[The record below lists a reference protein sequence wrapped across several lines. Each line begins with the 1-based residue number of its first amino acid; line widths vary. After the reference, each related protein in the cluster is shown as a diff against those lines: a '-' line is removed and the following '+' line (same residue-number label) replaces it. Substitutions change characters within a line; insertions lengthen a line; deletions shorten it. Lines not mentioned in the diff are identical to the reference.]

1 MSTAIERV
9 ERDDQVDERLTGL
22 WRTPNTIIAWL
33 LTVDHKAL
41 GIRYIVT
48 AFFFFV
54 LGGLQALVM
63 RIQLARPD
71 THLLS
76 PELYNQLFSLHGTTM
91 MFLFIQPV
99 LSGFSFYLTPLMIG
113 ARELAFPRLNTF
125 SYYAFLFAG
134 LFIYAGLIGWQAP
147 DGGWFNYTPLT
158 GPVYDPGRHI
168 DFYTLGLLFLGISTT
183 AGAINSIV
191 TIWKLRAPGMS
202 IDRMPLFLWSSLT
215 ASFSVVFAMPALTAA
230 LVLLALERQWHFVFF
245 NPALGGHPLLWQHLF
260 WVFGHP
266 WVYIV
271 FLPATGMLSMIIPVF
286 SRRPMVGHSFVA
298 LATVSTGLAGFG
310 VWVHHMFATGLPQ
323 LSLTFFSAGSM
334 TVSIPSAVQIVAWI
348 TTMWYGRVV
357 LKTPMLY
364 ALGFIVQFVIGGI
377 SGVMTASVP
386 FDWQA
391 TDTYFIVAHLHYV
404 LAGGSL
410 FAVLAGLYYWY
421 PKMTGRL
428 LHERLGQ
435 ASFWVTFVG
444 FNVAFF
450 PMHVSGLLGMP
461 RRVYTY
467 AAGLGWETPNMLS
480 TVGTLLLA
488 IGLGLTLWN
497 VVRSLFAGAPAGE
510 NPWHGNTLEWAT
522 SSPPEHYN
530 FAHIPLVKSRDPLW
544 RNDVDAGPAYAEAR
558 LTPKTSALDGAL
570 ERAIVMPTPHVQTLV
585 LPLALLVFFA
595 GLLVRWNLLAV
606 LGGIVSLLSMAL
618 WMWPARASAD
628 DETNGESADGDD
640 IAQTV
645 GWWGMML
652 VCATEATL
660 FACFLL
666 SYFYLGVSNLAWPP
680 TGIERPSLLLPSL
693 MTVALVSSSAVLYWG
708 ERGGKHGNAFRLR
721 TGLGGAIVLG
731 IVFLLLQ
738 LSEYRH
744 TLPHA
749 PPTASAYAS
758 IFFTTTGFHGAHVAF
773 GLLLLLFTGAQM
785 LKGRATRGLLRTF
798 RITSL
803 YWHFV
808 DAVWLCIFASL
819 YLSPHLL

>member
-1 MSTAIERV
+1 
-9 ERDDQVDERLTGL
+9 
-22 WRTPNTIIAWL
+22 
-33 LTVDHKAL
+33 
-41 GIRYIVT
+41 
-48 AFFFFV
+48 
-54 LGGLQALVM
+54 
-63 RIQLARPD
+63 
-71 THLLS
+71 
-76 PELYNQLFSLHGTTM
+76 
-91 MFLFIQPV
+91 
-99 LSGFSFYLTPLMIG
+99 
-113 ARELAFPRLNTF
+113 
-125 SYYAFLFAG
+125 
-134 LFIYAGLIGWQAP
+134 
-147 DGGWFNYTPLT
+147 
-158 GPVYDPGRHI
+158 
-168 DFYTLGLLFLGISTT
+168 
-183 AGAINSIV
+183 
-191 TIWKLRAPGMS
+191 
-202 IDRMPLFLWSSLT
+202 
-215 ASFSVVFAMPALTAA
+215 
-230 LVLLALERQWHFVFF
+230 
-245 NPALGGHPLLWQHLF
+245 
-260 WVFGHP
+260 
-266 WVYIV
+266 
-271 FLPATGMLSMIIPVF
+271 
-286 SRRPMVGHSFVA
+286 
-298 LATVSTGLAGFG
+298 
-310 VWVHHMFATGLPQ
+310 
-323 LSLTFFSAGSM
+323 
-334 TVSIPSAVQIVAWI
+334 
-348 TTMWYGRVV
+348 
-357 LKTPMLY
+357 
-364 ALGFIVQFVIGGI
+364 
-377 SGVMTASVP
+377 
-386 FDWQA
+386 
-391 TDTYFIVAHLHYV
+391 
-404 LAGGSL
+404 
-410 FAVLAGLYYWY
+410 
-421 PKMTGRL
+421 
-428 LHERLGQ
+428 
-435 ASFWVTFVG
+435 
-444 FNVAFF
+444 
-450 PMHVSGLLGMP
+450 
-461 RRVYTY
+461 
-467 AAGLGWETPNMLS
+467 MLS